1 MAWYQKYPVGVA
13 ALKEK
18 GVRTPANLKGL
29 KIGTPVLS
37 GASYIGLRALLE
49 EAGLQETDVTL
60 DVIGF
65 NQVEA
70 LTSGRVDAA
79 VIYVPN
85 EPVQLQALGFDVDVV
100 RVADYSLLVS
110 NGLITNEKT
119 LKEHPDLVRAMV
131 EATLQGIRETAANPD
146 ESFEISK
153 KYVENLSKADP
164 VVQKQILAT
173 SIGLW
178 TPAPGGRPGFSDPAA
193 WENML
198 GILLKMGLVK
208 GPLDLKNAYN
218 NDFLPK

>member
-1 MAWYQKYPVGVA
+1 
-13 ALKEK
+13 
-18 GVRTPANLKGL
+18 
-29 KIGTPVLS
+29 
-37 GASYIGLRALLE
+37 
-49 EAGLQETDVTL
+49 
-60 DVIGF
+60 
-65 NQVEA
+65 
-70 LTSGRVDAA
+70 
-79 VIYVPN
+79 
-85 EPVQLQALGFDVDVV
+85 
-100 RVADYSLLVS
+100 VS